1 MAEVRV
7 PTMPHGHSLEKDV
20 DYRAGVVA
28 GLLGAIISGLFVMIV
43 TSFTETDF
51 FFLAKLTS
59 GLVVS
64 EEIASG
70 AIGIIIG
77 LGIVLFVGVVFGIG
91 FGMLFTLLTNSYALI
106 PTLVLGL
113 IYGFGLWFLSF
124 LVTGPVAGTE
134 IVDMIGPAI
143 ALPAYLIMGLV
154 LSVCY
159 REFRTIRRT

>member
-20 DYRAGVVA
+20 DYRAGVIS

-64 EEIASG
+64 EVIASG
-70 AIGIIIG
+70 AIGIILG

-154 LSVCY
+154 LGVCY